1 MIIVDVCVPG
11 HGGQGVCHPPQ
22 VAVAGAGDV
31 PAAERLLHQRLAS
44 PGPGGVPHVT
54 GARARAGEQAGEIVT
69 GQRAGH
75 HPAQSSCANN
85 LIL

>member
-1 MIIVDVCVPG
+1 MIIVDVVPG

-44 PGPGGVPHVT
+44 PGPGGVSHVT
-54 GARARAGEQAGEIVT
+54 GARAGEQAGEIVT

-75 HPAQSSCANN
+75 DPA
-85 LIL
+85 